1 MLKITQIKSAIGYQ
15 PKAKRTLSALG
26 LKKMNQCVERTDTP
40 QIRGMIKKIDYLI
53 KVEEIQSVKLDSLKP
68 SKGSIKNKKR
78 IGRGHGSGLGKTS
91 GRGHKGAGQ
100 RSGNKR
106 RAWFEGGQMP
116 LARRLP
122 RRGFTNIFKEE
133 IQIVNISDL
142 IRIEKNSEIDPVVL
156 QENGLIRSS
165 LKPVKILGKGDID
178 KKLDVTASSFSE
190 SAKNKIEKA
199 GGTVTIL

>member
-26 LKKMNQCVERTDTP
+26 LKKINQCVEKTDTP
-40 QIRGMIKKIDYLI
+40 QIRGMIKKIDYLV
-53 KVEEIQSVKLDSLKP
+53 KVEEIQYVKLDSLKP

-106 RAWFEGGQMP
+106 RAWF
-116 LARRLP
+116 L
-122 RRGFTNIFKEE
+122 
-133 IQIVNISDL
+133 SL
-142 IRIEKNSEIDPVVL
+142 IHI
-156 QENGLIRSS
+156 
-165 LKPVKILGKGDID
+165 
-178 KKLDVTASSFSE
+178 
-190 SAKNKIEKA
+190 
-199 GGTVTIL
+199 

>member
-26 LKKMNQCVERTDTP
+26 LKKMNQCVEKTDTP

-78 IGRGHGSGLGKTS
+78 VGRGHGSGLGKTS

-106 RAWFEGGQMP
+106 RPWFEGGQMP

-142 IRIEKNSEIDPVVL
+142 NRIEKNSEIDPVVL
-156 QENGLIRSS
+156 QENGMIRSS
-165 LKPVKILGKGDID
+165 LKPVKILGQGDID
-178 KKLDVTASSFSE
+178 KKLNVTASAFSA

-199 GGTVTIL
+199 GGTATIL